1 MVNLSRLEKV
11 CPDGIPFSKCK
22 EYLEKQRKKAKTKRI
37 KKSSPKKKR
46 RTRSRPY
53 KQKIP
58 PKGVIIRKKG
68 KLYRSDGK
76 SLKSLVDKKIR

>member
-22 EYLEKQRKKAKTKRI
+22 EYLEKQKKRTKKRNI

-68 KLYRSDGK
+68 ELYRSDGK
-76 SLKSLVDKKIR
+76 SLKPLVDKKIR

>member
-1 MVNLSRLEKV
+1 MVNLRKLEKV
-11 CPDGIPFSKCK
+11 CPDGIPFSKCR
-22 EYLEKQRKKAKTKRI
+22 EYLEKQRKKTKRKI

-58 PKGVIIRKKG
+58 PKGVIIRKKD
-68 KLYRSDGK
+68 KLYRSDGR
-76 SLKSLVDKKIR
+76 SLKPLVNKEVR